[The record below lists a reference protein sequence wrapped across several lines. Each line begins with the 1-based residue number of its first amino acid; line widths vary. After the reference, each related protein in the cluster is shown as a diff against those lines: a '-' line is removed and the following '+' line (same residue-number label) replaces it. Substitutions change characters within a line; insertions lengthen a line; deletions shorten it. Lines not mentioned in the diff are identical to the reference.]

1 MKLVT
6 GVDILDDEI
15 KKKLTTENIY
25 KIFNNFI
32 IPLITEEERE
42 FLEELE
48 QYLLKNIEP
57 KINLEEEVYDLFPI
71 LGEKNYIQRLNPHGD
86 DER

>member
-1 MKLVT
+1 MKIIT
-6 GVDILDDEI
+6 GANILDEEI
-15 KKKLTTENIY
+15 KKKLRTENIY

-48 QYLLKNIEP
+48 QYLLKEI
-57 KINLEEEVYDLFPI
+57 D
-71 LGEKNYIQRLNPHGD
+71 
-86 DER
+86 

>member
-1 MKLVT
+1 MKLIT

-32 IPLITEEERE
+32 FPLITEEERG

-48 QYLLKNIEP
+48 RFLLKEIEP
-57 KINLEEEVYDLFPI
+57 KINLEEEVYSLFPI
-71 LGEKNYIQRLNPHGD
+71 LGRKNYIHLD
-86 DER
+86 VILYVLI